1 LSPRQIANDGASHEW
16 YTPPWVFERLGLE
29 FDLDPASPPLGLDW
43 VPAKNYYCKLEDGL
57 AQPWYGRVWLNPPY
71 GPNTKPW
78 IEKMA
83 EHGNGVALVFARTD
97 VAWFHDNVPNATAI
111 CFLRKRLCFVSGEG
125 IERQAN
131 SHNAAAP

>member
-1 LSPRQIANDGASHEW
+1 
-16 YTPPWVFERLGLE
+16 
-29 FDLDPASPPLGLDW
+29 
-43 VPAKNYYCKLEDGL
+43 LEDGL

-131 SHNAAAP
+131 SHNAAAPSCLIAWGDDNAEALRRMPGLTFDLASQLATA